1 MSINKHRPHILVLPE
16 DDANRQIANG
26 FILDLSLNSRAIQ
39 VLPEAGGWKN
49 VVEKFTNDYAST
61 MRQYPHRM
69 IALLIDFDED
79 KDRLSYVKHQIP
91 DDLKNRV
98 FVLGVLS
105 EPESLRRDINKNFEN
120 IGEAL
125 AKDCSD
131 NTNELWGHDLLR
143 HNQTELDRMISSVK
157 PFLFNLK

>member
-1 MSINKHRPHILVLPE
+1 MSINNERPHIFVLPE

-26 FILDLSLNSRAIQ
+26 FILDLNLNSSAIR
-39 VLPEAGGWKN
+39 VLPVARGWKN
-49 VVEKFTNDYAST
+49 VVKKFTNDYAST
-61 MRQYPHRM
+61 MRQHPHRM
-69 IALLIDFDED
+69 IALLIDFDEYE
-79 KDRLSYVKHQIP
+79 DRLIYVKNQIP

-105 EPESLRRDINKNFEN
+105 EPERLKRDINKDFEK

-131 NTNELWGHDLLR
+131 NTNELWGHHLLK
-143 HNQTELDRMISSVK
+143 HNKTELDRMISSVK
-157 PFLFNLK
+157 PFLFN

>member
-1 MSINKHRPHILVLPE
+1 MSINRYQPHLLVLPE

-26 FILDLSLNSRAIQ
+26 FLLDLDLNNTAIQ
-39 VLPEAGGWKN
+39 VLPEARGWKN
-49 VVEKFTNDYAST
+49 VLEKFTNDYAST
-61 MRQYPHRM
+61 MQQYPNRM

-79 KDRLSYVKHQIP
+79 KDRLNYVKHQIP
-91 DDLKNRV
+91 GNLEQRV

-105 EPESLRRDINKNFEN
+105 EPERLKSDLGKNFEE

-131 NTNELWGHDLLR
+131 HTNEMWNHDLLKN
-143 HNQTELDRMISSVK
+143 NQTELDRMIRCVK
-157 PFLFNLK
+157 PFLFR